1 MNRKTQGFLLRL
13 MKHDDGAI
21 IAWSILLIPLLLGVA
36 GLVVDVGYMYL
47 CQRELQISTD
57 AAAMAAAAKLP
68 DPTAATASG
77 LNFGAQPGKLN
88 AYPNLNTPLAVTD
101 TVTTVTPGCV
111 SFTHSLD
118 CAGSIKANAVQVRQT
133 TTIPTFFI
141 RALAALGINSLKSVS
156 ISAVSTAVMQGST
169 RPPYNVAIVMDTT
182 ASMASPDGGS
192 NCKGSKAQCAEQG
205 AQILLSELDP
215 CSSDFSN
222 CGTATNGNVTNA
234 VDEVSLFTFPAQ
246 TPGTQVTKDQSY
258 NTNSSTSC
266 SGRNPN
272 PGCPSVVPYP
282 DLPQYGQLAGSSGSY
297 TMPTNMTTANLN
309 TLVSYYQVA
318 PLSSNYR
325 SSDSSS
331 GSNPLS
337 LDTTGGTAS
346 SPSIVNAIG
355 GNSYFTGGTGE
366 TGMMALGGQQTFFAG
381 ALFTAQAYLA
391 ANTRPNAQNVIIL
404 LSDGDANGGNMAS
417 PKSLNSNGTYPSAA
431 DQCQQAIDVATA
443 AKAAGTTI
451 YTVGYG
457 VASGGCGTDTK
468 GMNAC
473 KALLQIASSGDFFV
487 DTSSVKCSGATPVIM
502 NGQTTGNTL
511 DDIFT
516 AITDNLTH
524 PRLIPNNT
532 AFTPTS

>member
-1 MNRKTQGFLLRL
+1 MNRKIEVFLRSL

-21 IAWSILLIPLLLGVA
+21 IAWSILLIPLMLGVA

-57 AAAMAAAAKLP
+57 AAAMAAAAQLP
-68 DPTAATASG
+68 DPTAASASG

-88 AYPNLNTPLAVTD
+88 AYPNLNKPLAVTD

-111 SFTHSLD
+111 SFSGSLD

-133 TTIPTFFI
+133 TTVPTFFI
-141 RALAALGINSLKSVS
+141 RALAAVGINSLKSVN
-156 ISAVSTAVMQGST
+156 IAAVSTAVMQGSQ
-169 RPPYNVAIVMDTT
+169 RGPYNVALVMDTT
-182 ASMASPDGGS
+182 ASMESSDGGS
-192 NCKGSKAQCAEQG
+192 NCKGSKVQCAEQG

-215 CSSDFSN
+215 CLSGVSN

-234 VDEVSLFTFPAQ
+234 VDEVSLSHAVLPAQ
-246 TPGTQVTKDQSY
+246 TPGTQVTKDESY

-266 SGRNPN
+266 SGKNAN
-272 PGCPSVVPYP
+272 PGCPSVVAYP
-282 DLPQYGQLAGSSGSY
+282 DSTTYGQLAGSSGSY
-297 TMPTNMTTANLN
+297 TMPTLTTANLN

-325 SSDSSS
+325 SSDSTS

-337 LDTTGGTAS
+337 LASSGGTAS
-346 SPSIVNAIG
+346 SPSIVNALG
-355 GNSYFTGGTGE
+355 GNSYFGGTGE
-366 TGMMALGGQQTFFAG
+366 TGMMALGGQSTFFAG

-391 ANTRPNAQNVIIL
+391 ANARPNAQNVIIL
-404 LSDGDANGGNMAS
+404 LSDGDANGGTMS
-417 PKSLNSNGTYPSAA
+417 SKSLNSKGTYPSAV
-431 DQCQQAIDVATA
+431 DQCQQAIDVAAA

-457 VASGGCGTDTK
+457 VANGGCSTDGK

-473 KALLQIASSGDFFV
+473 NALLQIASSGDFFV
-487 DTSSVKCSGATPVIM
+487 DTSSVKCSGATTVIM

-532 AFTPTS
+532 TFTPTS